1 MINEPVTNDVYHQL
15 DQRHEQVL
23 AELDSLNERVE
34 QALGSLG
41 KTSESVEPAGN

>member
-1 MINEPVTNDVYHQL
+1 MNEPATNDVYQQL

-23 AELDSLNERVE
+23 VELDALNERLE

-41 KTSESVEPAGN
+41 KPTKSDEPAAQ